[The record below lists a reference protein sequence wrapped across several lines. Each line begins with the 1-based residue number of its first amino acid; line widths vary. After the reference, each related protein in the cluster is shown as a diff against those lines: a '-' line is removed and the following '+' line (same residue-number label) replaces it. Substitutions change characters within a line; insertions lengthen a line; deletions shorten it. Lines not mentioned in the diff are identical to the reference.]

1 VKAPETIQTERL
13 LLRKACREDAPAIF
27 NAYAQNPEVTRY
39 MTWKPHNNIQ
49 ETEQFLSACEE
60 LWRSGKDFAYA
71 VTLKEN
77 KALIGMFAV
86 HPMNLKIEV
95 GYGMARSFW
104 GKGYMTEVLRAV
116 IDWAWAQPD
125 IFRVQAICDVE
136 NIGSARV
143 MEKAGMTREGVLRR
157 YILHPNIS
165 DEPRDVYMY
174 AIVKQTQAPT
184 QPPSNPTRK

>member
-1 VKAPETIQTERL
+1 MKAPETIHTERL
-13 LLRKACREDAPAIF
+13 TLRKPRMEDAPAIF
-27 NAYAQNPEVTRY
+27 DGYAQDPEVVRY
-39 MTWKPHNNIQ
+39 LVWKPHKNIQ
-49 ETEQFLSACEE
+49 ETEQFLLACEQ
-60 LWRSGKDFAYA
+60 LWRTEKDFAYA

-77 KALIGMFAV
+77 KVLIGMFAL

-95 GYGMARSFW
+95 GYGIAHAFW

-116 IDWAWAQPD
+116 IDWALAQPN

-143 MEKAGMTREGVLRR
+143 MEKAGMSCEGTLRR

-165 DEPRDVYMY
+165 AEPRDVYIY
-174 AIVKQTQAPT
+174 AIVK
-184 QPPSNPTRK
+184 